1 MAASINTLLQNL
13 HNGSDLLSTLQG
25 IKTVLQTT
33 HPSELKELLKN
44 VSFDSVFSCLNSTNR
59 NELELSRDILTT
71 LLDNVDVEVLLAQ
84 FRDEL
89 CMGLGHPQEDIRAL
103 CLKQIKRAANETAGL
118 HILLSDGDLLSL
130 VISKV
135 GDDSLAVAK
144 IAMVVLQVAGS
155 DVKGQGLL
163 FGGQHL
169 ANLKSVA
176 AKNDTVRYRVFE
188 VAVHVA
194 GSSSSALEHTVSSGF
209 LQDLVSDINTDDVL
223 IQLNAIEMLAN
234 LVVSQ
239 HTLCFLE
246 QQGVMGRL
254 ENLLIGA
261 QTDQSQDF
269 LLPPI
274 IKFFGTVAHFDPKE
288 VTEKHGSF
296 LRITFELLPSDDPA
310 LGCIAV
316 ETVGF
321 VGRTVEGKQTLDKQG
336 QGMTDALKVIGRLL
350 VQPPTETR
358 MRALAATQDL
368 FTLQEEHQT
377 DDLLSMQERWFT
389 NLSPKPLDLLLS
401 LCKQPFME
409 IRCNAL
415 LILRALVNQPWAGRM
430 LNQEAGFLEYL
441 LDRTTEPDKEGKE
454 TKYSVVKA
462 LAEAPSTGDI
472 FGRPALLR
480 LKEYVRDGPFYVRV
494 QSEVAMESGS

>member
-1 MAASINTLLQNL
+1 
-13 HNGSDLLSTLQG
+13 
-25 IKTVLQTT
+25 
-33 HPSELKELLKN
+33 
-44 VSFDSVFSCLNSTNR
+44 
-59 NELELSRDILTT
+59 
-71 LLDNVDVEVLLAQ
+71 
-84 FRDEL
+84 
-89 CMGLGHPQEDIRAL
+89 
-103 CLKQIKRAANETAGL
+103 
-118 HILLSDGDLLSL
+118 
-130 VISKV
+130 
-135 GDDSLAVAK
+135 
-144 IAMVVLQVAGS
+144 
-155 DVKGQGLL
+155 
-163 FGGQHL
+163 
-169 ANLKSVA
+169 
-176 AKNDTVRYRVFE
+176 
-188 VAVHVA
+188 
-194 GSSSSALEHTVSSGF
+194 
-209 LQDLVSDINTDDVL
+209 
-223 IQLNAIEMLAN
+223 
-234 LVVSQ
+234 
-239 HTLCFLE
+239 
-246 QQGVMGRL
+246 
-254 ENLLIGA
+254 
-261 QTDQSQDF
+261 
-269 LLPPI
+269 
-274 IKFFGTVAHFDPKE
+274 
-288 VTEKHGSF
+288 
-296 LRITFELLPSDDPA
+296 
-310 LGCIAV
+310 
-316 ETVGF
+316 
-321 VGRTVEGKQTLDKQG
+321 
-336 QGMTDALKVIGRLL
+336 MTDALKVIGRLL